1 MFYAFLI
8 IHRAVINMECC
19 IDNSGMIV
27 YTMVWFYTHDAEDA
41 EEALFT
47 FKQVHYDTIFIQLL
61 GLRSMRW
68 D

>member
-8 IHRAVINMECC
+8 LHRAVINMECC

-27 YTMVWFYTHDAEDA
+27 YTMVWFYTHDAE
-41 EEALFT
+41 EALFT
-47 FKQVHYDTIFIQLL
+47 FKVHYVTIFIQLL